1 VALTAQNRE
10 LKHRPVGL
18 LCDTIKR
25 MQIVRVQTP
34 SAKYQIFA
42 GTGLLDSMEPRMVRV
57 LAGLGR
63 KLPKRVFVLTSPEI
77 WGLWHKRFLAS
88 FSVEPVVLFLAPGER
103 HKTLRS
109 VEKLLRQMSKA
120 GGDRSSLLIAFGG
133 GIVGDVG
140 GFLAAIYMRGIDYFQ
155 VPSTFLSQVDSS
167 VGGKVGVNLP
177 EGKNLVGNFHH
188 PLAVFADMEL
198 LGTLPDRELR
208 AGLFESVKAGII
220 RDRGL
225 VLYME
230 ENSAKILGRDSAALE
245 KVIAASIRMKAE
257 VVGKDERES
266 GLRMILNLGHTLGH
280 AIESVTRYKQLL
292 HGEAVGWGL
301 IAALYLG
308 RRRETLSTAQF
319 DRLMRLVY
327 LYGPLPAL
335 KLNAQK
341 LVDATAKDKKHLG
354 NVRRFVLPVGV
365 GDACVVEDVSADEL
379 LEAAKYMLALA
390 KALPDRTESVA

>member
-1 VALTAQNRE
+1 MVQ
-10 LKHRPVGL
+10 
-18 LCDTIKR
+18 

-34 SAKYQIFA
+34 SAKYQVFA
-42 GTGLLDSMEPRMVRV
+42 GTGLVDSLEPRMVRV
-57 LAGLGR
+57 LGS
-63 KLPKRVFVLTSPEI
+63 KLPKRVFILTSPEI
-77 WGLWHKRFLAS
+77 WALWSKRVLAS
-88 FSVEPVVLFLAPGER
+88 FSAEPIVLLLPPGEP

-109 VEKLLRQMSKA
+109 VEKLLRQMAAA

-140 GFLAAIYMRGIDYFQ
+140 GFLAAIYMRGISYFQ

-167 VGGKVGVNLP
+167 VGGKTGVNLP
-177 EGKNLVGNFHH
+177 EGKNLVGSFHH
-188 PLAVFADMEL
+188 PLAVFADMDL
-198 LGTLPDRELR
+198 LSTIPDRELR

-220 RDRGL
+220 RDRSL
-225 VLYME
+225 VRFME
-230 ENSAKILGRDSAALE
+230 EHAGKILGRDPAALE

-257 VVGKDERES
+257 VVGLDEREG

-280 AIESVTRYKQLL
+280 AIESVTRYRKLL

-301 IAALYLG
+301 IASFYLG
-308 RRRETLSTAQF
+308 RRRNTITEAQF
-319 DRLMRLVY
+319 NRLMRLVY

-335 KLNAQK
+335 KINAQK

-354 NVRRFVLPVGV
+354 NVRRFVLPVGI
-365 GDACVVEDVSADEL
+365 GDACVVEDVTGEEL

-390 KALPDRTESVA
+390 KPLPDKLVPEAGV

>member
-1 VALTAQNRE
+1 ME
-10 LKHRPVGL
+10 G
-18 LCDTIKR
+18 
-25 MQIVRVQTP
+25 MQIVKVSTP
-34 SAKYQIFA
+34 SAKYSVYA
-42 GTGLLDSMEPRMVRV
+42 GAGLIDSLEPRMTRV
-57 LAGLGR
+57 LADRYGR
-63 KLPKRVFVLTSPEI
+63 GAKGYALPKRVFVLTSPEI
-77 WGLWHKRFLAS
+77 WGLWSKRFLKS
-88 FSVEPVVLFLAPGER
+88 FSSEPIVLFLAAGET
-103 HKTLRS
+103 HKTMRS

-133 GIVGDVG
+133 GIVGDLG
-140 GFLAAIYMRGIDYFQ
+140 GFLAAIYMRGIDFFQ

-188 PLAVFADMEL
+188 PLAVFADIEL
-198 LGTLPDRELR
+198 LETLPDRELR

-220 RDRGL
+220 RDRSL
-225 VLYME
+225 VRFME
-230 ENSAKILGRDSAALE
+230 ENSPSILGRDEAALE
-245 KVIAASIRMKAE
+245 KVIAASIRMKAD

-308 RRRETLSTAQF
+308 LKRETITEPQF

-335 KLNAQK
+335 KINVQK

-354 NVRRFVLPVGV
+354 NVRRFVLPLGV
-365 GDACVVEDVSADEL
+365 GDACVVEDVSREEL
-379 LEAAKYMLALA
+379 LEAARYMLDLA
-390 KALPDRTESVA
+390 KPLPAPVESVA

>member
-1 VALTAQNRE
+1 M
-10 LKHRPVGL
+10 G
-18 LCDTIKR
+18 CDTIEV
-25 MQIVRVQTP
+25 MQIVKVQTP
-34 SAKYQIFA
+34 SAKYSIFA
-42 GTGLLDSMEPRMVRV
+42 GTGLIDSLEPRMTRV
-57 LAGLGR
+57 LVDRDGR
-63 KLPKRVFVLTSPEI
+63 GAKLPKMVFVLTSPEI
-77 WGLWHKRFLAS
+77 WSLWSKRFLSS
-88 FSVEPVVLFLAPGER
+88 FTVEPIVLFLPPGET

-109 VEKLLRQMSKA
+109 VEKLLRQMAAA

-188 PLAVFADMEL
+188 PLAVFADMDL
-198 LGTLPDRELR
+198 LETLPDRELR
-208 AGLFESVKAGII
+208 AGLFESVKAGMI

-225 VLYME
+225 VRFME
-230 ENSAKILGRDSAALE
+230 ENPAKILGRDAASLE
-245 KVIAASIRMKAE
+245 KVIAASIRMKAD
-257 VVGKDERES
+257 VVGKDEREG

-280 AIESVTRYKQLL
+280 AIESVTRYRQLL

-301 IAALYLG
+301 IASLYLG
-308 RRRETLSTAQF
+308 WKRGTISEPQF

-341 LVDATAKDKKHLG
+341 LVNATAKDKKHLG
-354 NVRRFVLPVGV
+354 NRRRFVLPVGI
-365 GDACVVEDVSADEL
+365 GDACVVEDVSGDEL

-390 KALPDRTESVA
+390 KELPSDGATENGEQSV

>member
-1 VALTAQNRE
+1 
-10 LKHRPVGL
+10 
-18 LCDTIKR
+18 
-25 MQIVRVQTP
+25 MQIVRVDTP
-34 SAKYQIFA
+34 SAKYSVFT
-42 GTGLLDSMEPRMVRV
+42 GTGLLDSLEPRMLRV
-57 LAGLGR
+57 ISSVTGEKNG
-63 KLPKRVFVLTSPEI
+63 KLPKRVFVVTSPEI
-77 WGLWHKRFLAS
+77 WEVWSKRFLSS
-88 FSVEPVVLFLAPGER
+88 FSVEPVVLMLPSGER

-109 VEKLLRQMSKA
+109 VEKLLRQMAKA

-140 GFLAAIYMRGIDYFQ
+140 GFVASTYMRGIDYFQ
-155 VPSTFLSQVDSS
+155 VPSTFLAQVDSS

-188 PLAVFADMEL
+188 PLSVFADMEL
-198 LGTLPDRELR
+198 LESLPDRELR

-225 VLYME
+225 VRFME
-230 ENSAKILGRDSAALE
+230 ENSAKILGRDTAALE

-280 AIESVTRYKQLL
+280 AIEAVTGYRKLL

-301 IAALYLG
+301 IASLYLG
-308 RRRETLSTAQF
+308 KRRGTLSTAQF
-319 DRLMRLVY
+319 DRLMGLIV

-335 KLNAQK
+335 KLNAQR
-341 LVDATAKDKKHLG
+341 LVEATAKDKKHLG

-365 GDACVVEDVSADEL
+365 GDATVVEDVTGEEL
-379 LEAAKYMLALA
+379 LEAARYMLALA
-390 KALPDRTESVA
+390 KPLPEAA

>member
-1 VALTAQNRE
+1 
-10 LKHRPVGL
+10 
-18 LCDTIKR
+18 
-25 MQIVRVQTP
+25 MQIVKVHTP
-34 SAKYQIFA
+34 SAQYQVYA
-42 GTGLLDSMEPRMVRV
+42 GTGLIDSLEPRMIRV
-57 LAGLGR
+57 LAEHAGR
-63 KLPKRVFVLTSPEI
+63 GAKLPKRVFVLTSPEI
-77 WGLWHKRFLAS
+77 WAHWSKRFLSS
-88 FSVEPVVLFLAPGER
+88 FSVEPVVLLLPPGEK
-103 HKTLRS
+103 HKNLRS
-109 VEKLLRQMSKA
+109 VEKLLREMAKA

-140 GFLAAIYMRGIDYFQ
+140 GFLAATYMRGIPYFQ
-155 VPSTFLSQVDSS
+155 MPSTFLSQVDSS

-198 LGTLPDRELR
+198 LETLPDRELR

-220 RDRGL
+220 RDRAL
-225 VLYME
+225 VRFME
-230 ENSAKILGRDSAALE
+230 ESSARILGRDAAALE

-301 IAALYLG
+301 IASLYLG
-308 RRRETLSTAQF
+308 RRRGTISVKEF
-319 DRLMRLVY
+319 DRLMRLIY

-335 KLNAQK
+335 KLNVQK

-365 GDACVVEDVSADEL
+365 GDACVVEDVARDEL
-379 LEAAKYMLALA
+379 VEAANYMLAMA
-390 KALPDRTESVA
+390 KPLPDQSVA

>member
-1 VALTAQNRE
+1 LQGGRVRQ
-10 LKHRPVGL
+10 
-18 LCDTIKR
+18 CDTIER

-34 SAKYQIFA
+34 SAKYQVFA
-42 GTGLLDSMEPRMVRV
+42 GTGLIDSLEPRMVRIF
-57 LAGLGR
+57 GD
-63 KLPKRVFVLTSPEI
+63 KLPRRVFVLTSPEI
-77 WGLWHKRFLAS
+77 WALWSKRFLAS
-88 FSVEPVVLFLAPGER
+88 FTNEPIVLFLPAGER
-103 HKTLRS
+103 HKNLRS
-109 VEKLLRQMSKA
+109 VEKLLRQMAGA

-140 GFLAAIYMRGIDYFQ
+140 GFLAAIYMRGIEYFQ
-155 VPSTFLSQVDSS
+155 IPSTFLSQVDSS
-167 VGGKVGVNLP
+167 VGGKTGVNLP
-177 EGKNLVGNFHH
+177 EGKNLAGSFHH

-225 VLYME
+225 VRYME
-230 ENSAKILGRDSAALE
+230 ENSARILGRDAAALE

-257 VVGKDERES
+257 VVSADERET

-280 AIESVTRYKQLL
+280 AIESATGYRKLL

-308 RRRETLSTAQF
+308 KQRSTISEAQF
-319 DRLMRLVY
+319 NRLMRLVY

-341 LVDATAKDKKHLG
+341 LVDATARDKKHLG
-354 NVRRFVLPVGV
+354 NVRRFVLPVGL
-365 GDACVVEDVSADEL
+365 GDACVVEDVTGDEL
-379 LEAAKYMLALA
+379 LEAARYMLSLA
-390 KALPDRTESVA
+390 RELPERNSADAETESVA

>member
-1 VALTAQNRE
+1 
-10 LKHRPVGL
+10 
-18 LCDTIKR
+18 

-34 SAKYQIFA
+34 SAKYQVFA
-42 GTGLLDSMEPRMVRV
+42 GTGLIDSLEPRMVRV
-57 LAGLGR
+57 FGG
-63 KLPKRVFVLTSPEI
+63 KLPRRVFVLTSPEI
-77 WGLWHKRFLAS
+77 WALWGKRFLSS
-88 FSVEPVVLFLAPGER
+88 FTGEPVVLFLAPGER

-109 VEKLLRQMSKA
+109 VEKLLRQMAKA
-120 GGDRSSLLIAFGG
+120 GGDRGSLLIAFGG

-140 GFLAAIYMRGIDYFQ
+140 GFLAAIYMRGIEYFQ
-155 VPSTFLSQVDSS
+155 VPTTFLSQVDSS
-167 VGGKVGVNLP
+167 VGGKTGVNLP
-177 EGKNLVGNFHH
+177 EGKNLVGSFHH

-220 RDRGL
+220 RDRAL
-225 VLYME
+225 LRYME
-230 ENSAKILGRDSAALE
+230 EHSAQILDRDSAALE
-245 KVIAASIRMKAE
+245 KVIAASIRMKAD

-280 AIESVTRYKQLL
+280 AIEAVTGYRKLL

-308 RRRETLSTAQF
+308 KQRKTINEVQF
-319 DRLMRLVY
+319 QRLMRVVY

-335 KLNAQK
+335 KLNAQR

-354 NVRRFVLPVGV
+354 IVRRFVLPVGI
-365 GDACVVEDVSADEL
+365 GDATVVEDVTAAEL
-379 LEAAKYMLALA
+379 LEATRYMLALA
-390 KALPDRTESVA
+390 KELPSKEAPVGEVPVGA

>member
-1 VALTAQNRE
+1 
-10 LKHRPVGL
+10 
-18 LCDTIKR
+18 
-25 MQIVRVQTP
+25 MQIVQVQTP
-34 SAKYQIFA
+34 SAKYSVFT
-42 GTGLLDSMEPRMVRV
+42 GTGLIDSLEPRIVRV
-57 LAGLGR
+57 LSSLDR
-63 KLPKRVFVLTSPEI
+63 KMPKRIFVLTSPEI
-77 WGLWHKRFLAS
+77 WELWSKRFLSS
-88 FSVEPVVLFLAPGER
+88 FSGEPVVLLLPAGEK
-103 HKTLRS
+103 HKNLRS
-109 VEKLLRQMSKA
+109 VEKLLRQMAKA

-140 GFLAAIYMRGIDYFQ
+140 GFLASTYMRGIDYFQ
-155 VPSTFLSQVDSS
+155 APSTFLAQVDSS

-198 LGTLPDRELR
+198 LSTLPDRELR

-220 RDRGL
+220 RDRSL
-225 VLYME
+225 VRFME
-230 ENSAKILGRDSAALE
+230 ENSARILKRDTAALE

-280 AIESVTRYKQLL
+280 AIESVTGYRKLL

-301 IAALYLG
+301 IAALHLG
-308 RRRETLSTAQF
+308 LKRRTISEAQF
-319 DRLMRLVY
+319 DRLMHLVY

-335 KLNAQK
+335 KLNAQR
-341 LVDATAKDKKHLG
+341 LVDATEKDKKHLG

-365 GDACVVEDVSADEL
+365 GDACVVEDVTGEEL
-379 LEAAKYMLALA
+379 LDAARYMLALA
-390 KALPDRTESVA
+390 KELPARDAVEAVAS

>member
-1 VALTAQNRE
+1 
-10 LKHRPVGL
+10 
-18 LCDTIKR
+18 
-25 MQIVRVQTP
+25 MQIVKVQTP
-34 SAKYQIFA
+34 SAKYQVYA
-42 GTGLLDSMEPRMVRV
+42 GAGLIDSLEPRMTRV
-57 LAGLGR
+57 LGEVYGR
-63 KLPKRVFVLTSPEI
+63 GAKLPKRVFVLTSPEI
-77 WGLWHKRFLAS
+77 WGLWSKRFLKS
-88 FSVEPVVLFLAPGER
+88 FSVEPVVLFLAPGET
-103 HKTLRS
+103 HKTMRS
-109 VEKLLRQMSKA
+109 VEKLLRQMAKA

-140 GFLAAIYMRGIDYFQ
+140 GFLAAIYMRGIPFFQ

-188 PLAVFADMEL
+188 PLAVFADIDL
-198 LGTLPDRELR
+198 LSTLPDRELR

-220 RDRGL
+220 RDRAL
-225 VLYME
+225 VRYME
-230 ENSAKILGRDSAALE
+230 ENSAKILGRDQAALE
-245 KVIAASIRMKAE
+245 KVIAASIRMKAD

-280 AIESVTRYKQLL
+280 AIESVTRYKLLL

-308 RRRETLSTAQF
+308 SRRGTISEPQF

-335 KLNAQK
+335 KVNAQK

-354 NVRRFVLPVGV
+354 NVRRFVLPLGI
-365 GDACVVEDVSADEL
+365 GDAIVVEDVTGEEL
-379 LEAAKYMLALA
+379 IEAAKYMLALA
-390 KALPDRTESVA
+390 KPLPARESAA

>member
-1 VALTAQNRE
+1 
-10 LKHRPVGL
+10 
-18 LCDTIKR
+18 
-25 MQIVRVQTP
+25 MQIIKVQTP
-34 SAKYQIFA
+34 SAKYSVFT
-42 GTGLLDSMEPRMVRV
+42 GTGLLDSLEQRMTRV
-57 LAGLGR
+57 LADHYGR
-63 KLPKRVFVLTSPEI
+63 GTKLPKRIFVLTSPEI
-77 WGLWHKRFLAS
+77 WGLWSKRFLKS
-88 FSVEPVVLFLAPGER
+88 FSVEPIVLFLPPGEP
-103 HKTLRS
+103 HKTMRS
-109 VEKLLRQMSKA
+109 VEKLLRQMAAA

-133 GIVGDVG
+133 GIVGDLG
-140 GFLAAIYMRGIDYFQ
+140 GFLAAIYMRGIDFFQ
-155 VPSTFLSQVDSS
+155 VPSTFLAQVDSS

-188 PLAVFADMEL
+188 PLAVFADLEL

-220 RDRGL
+220 RDRSL
-225 VLYME
+225 VRYME
-230 ENSAKILGRDSAALE
+230 ENSAQILGRDVSALE

-280 AIESVTRYKQLL
+280 AIESVTRYRKLL

-308 RRRETLSTAQF
+308 FKRGTISEPQY
-319 DRLMRLVY
+319 DRLMRLIY

-335 KLNAQK
+335 KINAQK
-341 LVDATAKDKKHLG
+341 LVNATAKDKKHLG
-354 NVRRFVLPVGV
+354 NVRRFVLPVGI
-365 GDACVVEDVSADEL
+365 GDACVVEDVSAEEL

-390 KALPDRTESVA
+390 KELPSNPGIGA

>member
-1 VALTAQNRE
+1 M
-10 LKHRPVGL
+10 
-18 LCDTIKR
+18 CDTIEE
-25 MQIVRVQTP
+25 MQIVKVVTP
-34 SAKYQIFA
+34 SAKYQVYA
-42 GTGLLDSMEPRMVRV
+42 GTGLLDSLEPRMLRALADHYGVKANAVRM
-57 LAGLGR
+57 
-63 KLPKRVFVLTSPEI
+63 PKRVFVLTSPEI
-77 WGLWHKRFLAS
+77 WALWSKRFLSS
-88 FSVEPVVLFLAPGER
+88 FSSEPVVLMLAPGER
-103 HKTLRS
+103 HKTMRS
-109 VEKLLRQMSKA
+109 IEKLLRAIAKA

-140 GFLAAIYMRGIDYFQ
+140 GFVASTYMRGIDFFQ

-188 PLAVFADMEL
+188 PLAVFADMDL
-198 LGTLPDRELR
+198 LSTLPDRELR

-225 VLYME
+225 VRFME
-230 ENSAKILGRDSAALE
+230 ENQPKILGRDAGALE
-245 KVIAASIRMKAE
+245 KVIAASIRMKAD

-280 AIESVTRYKQLL
+280 AIESVTRYKVLL

-301 IAALYLG
+301 IASLYMG
-308 RRRETLSTAQF
+308 KMRGTITGDQF
-319 DRLMRLVY
+319 QRLMRLVY

-335 KLNAQK
+335 KINAQK

-354 NVRRFVLPVGV
+354 NVRRFVLPVGI
-365 GDACVVEDVSADEL
+365 GDACVVEDVTGDEL
-379 LEAAKYMLALA
+379 LEAAQYMLALA
-390 KALPDRTESVA
+390 KALPEPSESAA